1 MRSSVL
7 DWATRM
13 KIARNTNI
21 PFIVKGMFYILIVEP
36 IR

>member
-1 MRSSVL
+1 
-7 DWATRM
+7 M